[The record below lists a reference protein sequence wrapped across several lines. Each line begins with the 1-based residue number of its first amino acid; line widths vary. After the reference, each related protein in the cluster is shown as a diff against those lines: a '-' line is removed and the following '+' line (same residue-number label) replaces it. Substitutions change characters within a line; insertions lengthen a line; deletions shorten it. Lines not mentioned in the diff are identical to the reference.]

1 MAKKKFIKYAFEDI
15 RTEYLPFDATHVAPG
30 ATIEART
37 PVEFYGSESSG
48 SIAAYE
54 LVAADSS
61 SSIDNST
68 VFLPA
73 EDVKP
78 GDYGMVYYII
88 ENNGNLE

>member
-15 RTEYLPFDATHVAPG
+15 RTEYLPFDSEHVAPG

-37 PVEFYGSESSG
+37 PVEFYGSSSSG

-54 LVAADSS
+54 LVEADSS